1 MVGMSVPLL
10 PLAHQYVKTTTVPAL
25 KGRNEPPNGAALPI
39 LRHQDQ
45 DLYYREHGDRYGI
58 GYYGHRPMPVVA
70 ASLGLTPKHVDEQSM
85 PSRLEFTP
93 EDFEPAWKAS
103 QKLLPALRDAE
114 IADGFNGIFSFTPD
128 GGSIVGQSPDVD
140 GFWIAEAVWV
150 THSAGVARAV
160 AEVLTTGRSQIDLAE
175 CEVSRFEDVQFAR
188 SYVEETSQQNFVEIY
203 DILHPLQPQGV
214 SPRPARQPVPRPPA
228 RVWRLLPGRRSVG
241 AAVLVR
247 VQRRP
252 ARRVARRVAAGRS

>member
-1 MVGMSVPLL
+1 MTGIEQADGRVTGVVTPNRNDSGRHRRLVRRVLGCRGRR
-10 PLAHQYVKTTTVPAL
+10 HGRHVDPAAAAGPPVRQDDRRPEL
-25 KGRNEPPNGAALPI
+25 KGRNELPNGANLPI

-70 ASLGLTPKHVDEQSM
+70 ASLGLTPQHVDEHNM

-103 QKLLPALRDAE
+103 QELLPGLRESE

-128 GGSIVGQSPDVD
+128 GGSVVGQSPDVD
-140 GFWIAEAVWV
+140 GFYVAEAVWV

-175 CEVSRFEDVQFAR
+175 CEISRFEDVQFAR
-188 SYVEETSQQNFVEIY
+188 TYVERDLPAELRR
-203 DILHPLQPQGV
+203 DLRHPAPASSRG
-214 SPRPARQPVPRPPA
+214 SRP
-228 RVWRLLPGRRSVG
+228 GIFG
-241 AAVLVR
+241 
-247 VQRRP
+247 
-252 ARRVARRVAAGRS
+252 